1 MVRMGRDTTS
11 HKMHSYTETSE
22 FKRDGFC
29 FHLERDIKSH
39 FRQYSYF
46 WLSNDLFTGRKK
58 DIASQS
64 CISWD
69 GFKILR
75 SLERK
80 KGIIYSFL
88 RIKRSRLWA
97 KCYTGPLWGRESHA
111 LQEVKRKD
119 NRPSVAVHLR
129 AGDGTDIGECSLW
142 PWGQYSREYEMAPTM
157 ADNLSLSPVKVTLK
171 EKWDRKK
178 LMGLTVVSLTWNSML
193 IKRGGRAWVRPVS
206 CISAWLR
213 EAT

>member
-1 MVRMGRDTTS
+1 MVRMGRDMTS

-39 FRQYSYF
+39 FRQHSYF
-46 WLSNDLFTGRKK
+46 WLSNDLFTERKK
-58 DIASQS
+58 DIVSQS

-111 LQEVKRKD
+111 LQEVKRKN
-119 NRPSVAVHLR
+119 NRPSAAVHLR
-129 AGDGTDIGECSLW
+129 VGG
-142 PWGQYSREYEMAPTM
+142 
-157 ADNLSLSPVKVTLK
+157 
-171 EKWDRKK
+171 WDRYRRMSAMALRTTFQGVRDGPHHGRQPLPLSSQSYAQGKVRQKK
-178 LMGLTVVSLTWNSML
+178 ADGAQSGFLNL
-193 IKRGGRAWVRPVS
+193 K
-206 CISAWLR
+206 
-213 EAT
+213 